1 MLLAHNEETY
11 VPSRQLFGFENSLAG
26 ASREDVLNLASALA
40 DVNSEPGK
48 SCSDLVEVF
57 RSAER
62 QSVDEVVRYT
72 VKNGIEALIHL
83 EIKPQRSYPRNF
95 RTLEVQEDR
104 AFEKMQSAFAGMNT
118 ERWNALAVRLGRE
131 AAELKQSMMSSVFR
145 SFRQHD

>member
-1 MLLAHNEETY
+1 MLLAHNEEQY

-48 SCSDLVEVF
+48 SCSDLVDVF

-62 QSVDEVVRYT
+62 QSMDEVVRYT
-72 VKNGIEALIHL
+72 VKNGLEALIH
-83 EIKPQRSYPRNF
+83 IGVKPQSSYPRDF
-95 RTLEVQEDR
+95 KTLETQEER
-104 AFEKMQSAFAGMNT
+104 AFRKMQSAFAGMNT
-118 ERWNALAVRLGRE
+118 EKWNELALRLGRDTK
-131 AAELKQSMMSSVFR
+131 ELKQSMMSSVFR